1 MYICEVDG
9 WQRLKNESFLGRC
22 TINYVPGAGIAPCY
36 GYARNGNMQD
46 S

>member
-1 MYICEVDG
+1 MYICEVES
-9 WQRLKNESFLGRC
+9 WQRLKNESC
-22 TINYVPGAGIAPCY
+22 TINYVPGAGIAKCY